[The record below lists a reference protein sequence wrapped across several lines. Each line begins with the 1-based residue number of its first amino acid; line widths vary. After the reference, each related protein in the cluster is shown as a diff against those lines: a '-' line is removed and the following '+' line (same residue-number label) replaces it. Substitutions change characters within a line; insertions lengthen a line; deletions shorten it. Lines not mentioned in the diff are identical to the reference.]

1 MTLIISNGIHTLIS
15 AAIPTVRSTSVAAV
29 AVCSWASPVK
39 FPYIVISVTTIK
51 SVSPVGSAFNTT
63 LRRKSPL
70 IRLLL
75 GCNARKNAGIPIVNI
90 PRNDNCVGY
99 NGYRLTDI
107 SVNIVSI
114 IENIFFARNNDAER
128 LILLTTLLPSPTTSG
143 ILEKSESRST
153 IWAAL
158 LAASLPDAIATLQ
171 SAHFKASTS
180 LTPSPVIATTFPAA
194 LNASIIFFFCS
205 GITLPKTVY
214 FSTACVISSS
224 VFKVVAST

>member
-29 AVCSWASPVK
+29 AVCSWTSPVQ
-39 FPYIVISVTTIK
+39 FPYIVTIVTTIK
-51 SVSPVGSAFNTT
+51 SVIPVGRALSTT

-114 IENIFFARNNDAER
+114 IEE
-128 LILLTTLLPSPTTSG
+128 TTM
-143 ILEKSESRST
+143 
-153 IWAAL
+153 
-158 LAASLPDAIATLQ
+158 
-171 SAHFKASTS
+171 
-180 LTPSPVIATTFPAA
+180 
-194 LNASIIFFFCS
+194 LNA
-205 GITLPKTVY
+205 
-214 FSTACVISSS
+214 
-224 VFKVVAST
+224 